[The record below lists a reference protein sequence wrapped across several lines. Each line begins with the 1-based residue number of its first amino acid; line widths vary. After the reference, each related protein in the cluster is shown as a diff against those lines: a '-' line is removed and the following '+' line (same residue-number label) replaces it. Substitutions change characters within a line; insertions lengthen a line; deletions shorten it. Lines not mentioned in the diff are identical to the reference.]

1 MSTITEYPNED
12 ALNQGIRIYRNAMR
26 PFITRHLRPIPGSK
40 LQTTIERSLNDSQ
53 ISRFQQS
60 LRRNN
65 GNIES
70 AIDMSD
76 FPHLIQRNWN
86 EAFSGY
92 FHDDRSIQNELFLI
106 RTARNDIAH
115 PEDGQDIDP
124 WDAIKALSLISSVLE
139 KINAIEEKNTVE
151 KIRESIIPSNS
162 AQTPQPPTQPVAT
175 AEPAA
180 TQISTTATTA
190 ATEEKPKPKTTRKS
204 LSNLKPW
211 HQVIEPH
218 SDVAEGSFSESEFAA
233 DLQQVY
239 SGEASALEYGDPKE
253 FFNRTYITPGI
264 RSLLV
269 NAIKRTN
276 NKGGDPVIQ
285 TKTGFGGGK
294 THSLIALY
302 HLINT
307 PQELNDNPEILALY
321 KDADVKPDEAT
332 EAKVAVIS
340 GTHYSTTDSDTTAQG
355 DPLNNLWG
363 LIAFQLG
370 GQEAYD
376 IVGEAARTN
385 QSPGAAQLENLFKH
399 TGPAVILIDELVA
412 YVRTVSDE
420 SQANIQT
427 FLQALTESAT
437 RSGNVVIVVTL
448 PESEAE
454 AGGAHG
460 MAALTQLER
469 LFGRTEAIWQPLE
482 ANEAFEVVRRRLFA
496 NNIDEQERDRTC
508 ESFTKMYGGQARNFP
523 TEVREARYSQRI
535 KDCYPIHPE
544 IFDRLYNHWSPIH
557 SFQRT
562 RGVLRIMAN
571 VINRM
576 YRDRDMSPLIMPA
589 SIRLD
594 DSDIGS
600 EFTKHLLGRWE
611 PVITEIDGTDSKTD
625 AVDKQ
630 QKNFS
635 DVGGAARRVART
647 IFLSSPMT
655 GAVKGITHREIMLGA
670 VEPDQGISAYRTALD
685 RMQQSLYFLYRADD
699 RYYLHTEANLNRVAA
714 DRAEAISIPQIDEY
728 IIDQLHDASKEGLAR
743 RRHDIVVC
751 PQDSSEVAEDELVRL
766 VILPPDKTIPSRSAE
781 KPLAADEALDLL
793 QNRGD
798 TKRIKRNTLLF
809 LASKSDEMR
818 PLRNQVRGYLAW
830 DSIVNGERK
839 LDLSNER
846 EREAKRN
853 VRLAKEPITS
863 SVAKA
868 YKWVLAPLQD
878 NPQIAEY
885 RIKSPIPTESS
896 KTGDIVDSA
905 FDACVRAEE
914 LADYVAPSVLQTM
927 LENHVWDNPNYGDH
941 IDIETLWDMMVANV
955 YMYRLRDKSIL
966 VACIQEGV
974 KEGYFGHARS
984 YQDDKYQNLRFKQ
997 QIDSYVGENAAGILV
1012 HPEMATLQK
1021 EEEAREQQEI
1031 EGTYPSRDGGSVS
1044 PHIVVDPDEEEEEQ
1058 PPLITD
1064 ITISKTI
1071 LNDLSVDLNVYR
1083 DELYKNLKNNG
1094 ADVTIE
1100 IIITAKK
1107 PDGFTEN
1114 AARSIRDNSKQ
1125 LGFEFSQ
1132 VDARS

>member
-40 LQTTIERSLNDSQ
+40 LQSTIERSLNDNQ
-53 ISRFQQS
+53 ISRFQS
-60 LRRNN
+60 VLRRND
-65 GNIES
+65 GNIET

-76 FPHLIQRNWN
+76 FPHLVQRNWN
-86 EAFSGY
+86 EAFRSY
-92 FHDDRSIQNELFLI
+92 FDDDRSIQNELFLI
-106 RTARNDIAH
+106 RAARNGIAH
-115 PEDGQDIDP
+115 PEEGQDIDP

-139 KINAIEEKNTVE
+139 KINAIEEKNAIDE
-151 KIRESIIPSNS
+151 IRNSIIPTSTDDAS
-162 AQTPQPPTQPVAT
+162 QAQTPSVAT

-180 TQISTTATTA
+180 TQSSTSATTV
-190 ATEEKPKPKTTRKS
+190 EGKPKPKSGRRLS
-204 LSNLKPW
+204 SNLKPW

-239 SGEASALEYGDPKE
+239 SGEASALEYGDPEE

-276 NKGGDPVIQ
+276 DKGGDPVIQ

-307 PQELNDNPEILALY
+307 PEELSGNPEILKLY
-321 KDADVKPDEAT
+321 KDADVKPDEAA

-340 GTHYSTTDSDTTAQG
+340 GTHYSPTDSDTTSQG

-376 IVGEAARTN
+376 LVGEAARTN
-385 QSPGAAQLENLFKH
+385 RPPGAAQLGTLFKH
-399 TGPAVILIDELVA
+399 TGPSVILIDELVA
-412 YVRTVSDE
+412 YVRTASE
-420 SQANIQT
+420 EAQAHIQT

-437 RSGNVVIVVTL
+437 RAGNVVIVVTL
-448 PESEAE
+448 PESQEE
-454 AGGAHG
+454 AGGPHG
-460 MAALTQLER
+460 MATLNQLER

-496 NNIDEQERDRTC
+496 NNIDEEERDRTC
-508 ESFTKMYGGQARNFP
+508 ESFTKMYGNSPRNFP
-523 TEVREARYSQRI
+523 TGVRETRYSQRI

-544 IFDRLYNHWSPIH
+544 IFDRLYNHWSTIH

-576 YRDRDMSPLIMPA
+576 YRDRDLSPLIMPS

-600 EFTKHLLGRWE
+600 EFTKHLRGRWE
-611 PVITEIDGTDSKTD
+611 PVISEIDGTDSKTD
-625 AVDKQ
+625 SIDKQ

-635 DVGGAARRVART
+635 DVGGASRRVART
-647 IFLSSPMT
+647 IFLSSPLT
-655 GAVKGITHREIMLGA
+655 GAVRGITHREIMLGC
-670 VEPDQGISAYRTALD
+670 VEPEQGISAYRTALE

-699 RYYLHTEANLNRVAA
+699 RYFLHTEENLNRVAA
-714 DRAEAISIPQIDEY
+714 DREDAISISQIDEY
-728 IIDQLHDASKEGLAR
+728 IIEQLHDASKEGLAR

-751 PQDSSEVAEDELVRL
+751 PQDSGDVEESDLVRL
-766 VILPPDKTIPSRSAE
+766 VILPPDKYIPSRSRE
-781 KPLAADEALDLL
+781 ESLANYEALDLL
-793 QNRGD
+793 ENRGD

-809 LASKSDEMR
+809 LASKIDDMR
-818 PLRNQVRGYLAW
+818 VLRNQVRRYLAW
-830 DSIVNGERK
+830 ESIVSGERK

-853 VRLAKEPITS
+853 VRLAAEPIGS
-863 SVAKA
+863 FVAKA
-868 YKWVLAPLQD
+868 YKWVLAPVQND
-878 NPQIAEY
+878 PQNANY
-885 RIKSPIPTESS
+885 RIKSPIQTESS
-896 KTGDIVDSA
+896 KTGNIVDAA
-905 FDACVRAEE
+905 FDACVRTEE
-914 LADYVAPSVLQTM
+914 LSDYMAPSVLQTI
-927 LENHVWDNPNYGDH
+927 LENHVWNNPNYGYH
-941 IDIETLWDMMVANV
+941 INVETLWDIMVSNI
-955 YMYRLRDKSIL
+955 YMYRLRNKSVL
-966 VACIQEGV
+966 VACIEEGV
-974 KEGYFGHARS
+974 QKGYFGHAHS
-984 YQDDKYQNLRFKQ
+984 YEDDKYQKLRFKQ
-997 QIDSYVGENAAGILV
+997 QIDTYVGENAAGILV

-1021 EEEAREQQEI
+1021 EEETKQQQEI
-1031 EGTYPSRDGGSVS
+1031 EGTYSSTTSNDTTPS
-1044 PHIVVDPDEEEEEQ
+1044 HIVVEDEDEQ

-1064 ITISKTI
+1064 ITVTKTI
-1071 LNDLSVDLNVYR
+1071 LNDLSVDLNLYR
-1083 DELYKNLKNNG
+1083 DELYRNLKNNG

-1100 IIITAKK
+1100 ITITARK

-1132 VDARS
+1132 VDARN